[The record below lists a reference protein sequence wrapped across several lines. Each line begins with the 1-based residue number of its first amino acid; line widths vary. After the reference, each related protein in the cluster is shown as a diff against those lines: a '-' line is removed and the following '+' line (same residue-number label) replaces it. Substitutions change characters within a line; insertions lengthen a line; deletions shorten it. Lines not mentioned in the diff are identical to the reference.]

1 VNYLDISTVS
11 SLISSVGFPMFVA
24 IYMLFKNTEDTKKT
38 NEVLTELKVAIEK
51 LCHKEG
57 V

>member
-1 VNYLDISTVS
+1 MDISTVS